1 MRREGLIGACALAPV
16 LALGACTG
24 VGQGTAS
31 YDALAAATKACQD
44 KGGALTLRPGYDG
57 QELSSYDCVGARER

>member
-1 MRREGLIGACALAPV
+1 MTRTAIIGACASLV
-16 LALGACTG
+16 ACTG

-44 KGGALTLRPGYDG
+44 KGGALTLRSGYDA
-57 QELSSYDCVGARER
+57 QELSSYDCVGGQKR

>member
-1 MRREGLIGACALAPV
+1 MRLETLMVLPAA
-16 LALGACTG
+16 LALGACAG

-44 KGGALTLRPGYDG
+44 KGGELRLRPGYDG
-57 QELSSYDCVGARER
+57 QEMSSYDCVNGEKR

>member
-1 MRREGLIGACALAPV
+1 MRRWALVGVSALTAFACA
-16 LALGACTG
+16 G

-44 KGGALTLRPGYDG
+44 KGGALRLRPGYDA
-57 QELSSYDCVGARER
+57 QQMASYDCVGGR